1 MSLPCQFHGMN
12 VKPSNAATA
21 HTPKSHSF
29 DPEILREY
37 DIRGIV
43 GKNLSVADAYY
54 VGLAYGTFVKR
65 RTGGNRICLGYD
77 GRHSSPDFQM
87 AVAEGLMAAGI
98 AVERVGLGPTPM
110 LYFAVKDRKADAGIM
125 ITGSHNPGHYNGFK
139 MILQNAPVYGAMVQE
154 IGQIAAAADFES
166 GAGTLV
172 DVDVQDAY
180 VARLMRDTKLVAGKS
195 MKIAWDCGNGAAGE
209 IVRRLTKKLPGE
221 HILMFDDIDGNFPGH
236 HPDPTVDKNL
246 AQLVQTVKDHRCDL
260 GLAFDGDGD
269 RVGAVDET
277 GTILRCDML
286 LTIYARDVLKR
297 HPGATIIGDVKCSQV
312 MFDEINKMGGKALMW
327 KTGHSLI
334 KAKMAETDSP
344 LAGEL
349 SGHIFFKDGWYGF
362 DDGIYCSI
370 RLIDALVEAGKPLS
384 SLMNALPAIVNTPEA
399 RIEVDEKEK
408 FSLVS
413 KLVANIKER
422 AKTDKTISVNDI
434 DGARVS
440 TPDGWWLVR
449 ASNTQNVL
457 VMRAEAG
464 SHEGMA
470 RIKTMIEAEM
480 AQIGKTADFS
490 AGH

>member
-1 MSLPCQFHGMN
+1 M
-12 VKPSNAATA
+12 KTSNAAA
-21 HTPKSHSF
+21 SQKPQSYRF

-43 GKNLSVADAYY
+43 GKNLSATDAYY

-65 RTGGNRICLGYD
+65 ETGGNRICLGYD
-77 GRHSSPDFQM
+77 GRHSSPDFQKAM
-87 AVAEGLMAAGI
+87 VEGLMAAGI

-110 LYFAVKDRKADAGIM
+110 LYFAVKDRKADAGLM

-139 MILQNAPVYGAMVQE
+139 MTLQNAPVYGAMVQE
-154 IGQIAAAADFES
+154 IGRLAAAGDFET
-166 GAGTLV
+166 GAGSLV
-172 DVDVQDAY
+172 DIDIQDAY
-180 VARLMRDTKLVAGKS
+180 VERLMRDTKLVAGKS

-221 HILMFDDIDGNFPGH
+221 HILMFDEIDGDFPNH

-246 AQLVQTVKDHRCDL
+246 VDLVKVVREQKCDL

-269 RVGAVDET
+269 RVGAVDEK
-277 GTILRCDML
+277 GNILRCDML
-286 LTIYARDVLKR
+286 ITIYARDVLKR

-312 MFDEINKMGGKALMW
+312 MFDEINKMGGKGLMW

-334 KAKMAETDSP
+334 KAKMAETNSP

-370 RLIDALVEAGKPLS
+370 RLIDALVEAGEPLS
-384 SLMNALPAIVNTPEA
+384 KIMETLPKIVNTPEA

-408 FSLVS
+408 FGLVS
-413 KLVANIKER
+413 KLVANIKAR
-422 AKTDKTISVNDI
+422 AETDKTITVDDI
-434 DGARVS
+434 DGARVN

-457 VMRAEAG
+457 VMRAEAQT
-464 SHEGMA
+464 EAGMA
-470 RIKTMIEAEM
+470 RIKAMIEGEM
-480 AQIGKTADFS
+480 AKIGQKADFS

>member
-1 MSLPCQFHGMN
+1 M
-12 VKPSNAATA
+12 KPSNAAA
-21 HTPKSHSF
+21 NPKPEAYRF

-43 GKNLSVADAYY
+43 GKNLSATDAYY

-65 RTGGNRICLGYD
+65 QTGGNRVCLGYD
-77 GRHSSPDFQM
+77 GRHSSPDFQKAM
-87 AVAEGLMAAGI
+87 VEGLMAAGI

-110 LYFAVKDRKADAGIM
+110 LYFAVKDRKADAGLM

-139 MILQNAPVYGAMVQE
+139 MTLQNAPVYGAMVQE
-154 IGQIAAAADFES
+154 IGKLAEAGDFET
-166 GAGTLV
+166 GTGSLV
-172 DVDVQDAY
+172 DIDIQDAY
-180 VARLMRDTKLVAGKS
+180 VTRLLRDTKLVAGKA

-221 HILMFDDIDGNFPGH
+221 HILMFDDIDGDFPNH

-246 AQLVQTVKDHRCDL
+246 VDLVRVVKDQKCDL

-269 RVGAVDET
+269 RVGAVDEQ
-277 GTILRCDML
+277 GNILRCDML
-286 LTIYARDVLKR
+286 ITIYARDVLKR

-312 MFDEINKMGGKALMW
+312 MFDEINKMGGKGLMW

-334 KAKMAETDSP
+334 KAKMAETNSP

-370 RLIDALVEAGKPLS
+370 RLIDALIEAAQPLS
-384 SLMNALPAIVNTPEA
+384 KIMDTLPKIVNTPEA

-408 FSLVS
+408 FGLVA
-413 KLVANIKER
+413 KLVANIKAR
-422 AKTDKTISVNDI
+422 AETDKTISVDDI
-434 DGARVS
+434 DGARVN

-457 VMRAEAG
+457 VMRAEAQTDA
-464 SHEGMA
+464 GMV
-470 RIKTMIEAEM
+470 RIKAMIEAEM
-480 AQIGKTADFS
+480 AKIGQKADFS